1 MMNSRRKFLQ
11 EASLGMGSIGLAL
24 ALHQDK
30 MLAVPV
36 RPELEA
42 KVFDL
47 TPKKPEIKPKATAM
61 ISLFMQ
67 GGPRDRKSTRLNSSH
82 IPLSRMPSSA

>member
-1 MMNSRRKFLQ
+1 
-11 EASLGMGSIGLAL
+11 MGSIGLAL

-30 MLAVPV
+30 MLAAPV

-47 TPKKPEIKPKATAM
+47 TPKKTGNQTQSHGYDFPFHAGW
-61 ISLFMQ
+61 SQ
-67 GGPRDRKSTRLNSSH
+67 SPRYV
-82 IPLSRMPSSA
+82 